1 MLENHKRNFY
11 NKKKVLYEYNELNK
25 IMLSK
30 KLNLT
35 L

>member
-1 MLENHKRNFY
+1 MSKNILILKLFNQ
-11 NKKKVLYEYNELNK
+11 

-35 L
+35 GGKNGN